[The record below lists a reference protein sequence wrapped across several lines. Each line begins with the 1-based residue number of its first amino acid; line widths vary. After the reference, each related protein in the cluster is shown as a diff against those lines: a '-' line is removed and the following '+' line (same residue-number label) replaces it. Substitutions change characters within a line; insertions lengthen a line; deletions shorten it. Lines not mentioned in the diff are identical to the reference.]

1 MRIINIPIEPLD
13 KRYTEQWY
21 RWFPEA
27 FEKNNIKFITIDGEK
42 LTDKIEHGN
51 VLDVYGT
58 HYYKFSQLQT
68 LMKMLR
74 EGKIK
79 DTDVLLFHDLWF
91 PGIEALQ
98 YIRDMEGKKFQIC
111 GILHAGTWDKND
123 FTFRNGMRPWA
134 MMIERGWLRFFDKV
148 LLGSEYHKELI
159 ARDFPEAEDRLF
171 VTGLPFDY
179 REVDFCKKG
188 GREKEKIVVF
198 NHRLDPEKQPELFDK
213 LERELKAQFPDWK
226 FIKTIECT
234 KNKKEYYSLLAR
246 SSVCVSLALQE
257 TFGYSTLE
265 SLANHCFTVVPKRL
279 SYETM
284 PIYKGCYYENYSEMK
299 DLVRKFMKESQDW
312 MPYYENQLKEFL
324 PDNIVKNIKNILEK
338 KN

>member
-27 FEKNNIKFITIDGEK
+27 FKKNKINFITIDGK
-42 LTDKIEHGN
+42 TLTNKIEHGS

-58 HYYKFSQLQT
+58 HYYKFSQLLT

-74 EGKIK
+74 NGEIK

-98 YIRDMEGKKFQIC
+98 YIRDIEGKKFKIC

-123 FTFRNGMRPWA
+123 FTSRSGMRPWA
-134 MMIERGWLRFFDKV
+134 AHIEKGWLNFFDKV
-148 LLGSEYHKELI
+148 FLGSEYHKEIILK
-159 ARDFPEAEDRLF
+159 DNPEAAKKLF
-171 VTGLPFDY
+171 VTGLPFNY
-179 REVDFCKKG
+179 KEVDFYKNK
-188 GREKEKIVVF
+188 KEKIVVF

-213 LERELKAQFPDWK
+213 LTRELKTQFPDWK
-226 FIKTIECT
+226 FIKTIEAT
-234 KNKKEYYSLLAR
+234 KNKTEYYSLLAK
-246 SSVCVSLALQE
+246 SSICVSFALQE
-257 TFGYSTLE
+257 TFGYSMLE
-265 SLANHCFTVVPKRL
+265 ALANHCFVAVPRTL
-279 SYETM
+279 SYATM
-284 PIYKGCYYENYSEMK
+284 PIYKGYYYNDYEDMK
-299 DLVRKFMKESQDW
+299 KLVKAFMKQSQKL
-312 MPYYENQLKEFL
+312 MYNSEIKLKEFL
-324 PDNIVKNIKNILEK
+324 PENIVKKIKIILEK